1 MLKALHSALPL
12 QLCRLITTTTALR
25 RQPPHDKQ
33 RYKRHHPEPRHTM
46 PFIDEAPLDHLPR
59 RSPTPTGLWGSTS
72 AVVKAQRFKHE
83 QQLKQVATTF
93 EKLQELYHLE
103 QNLWYHS
110 LDLPLQHPEMLE
122 FCQQLTRTNVMYPW
136 EPDLAQEYPLAQE
149 YMAHAVS
156 ECLLQLTRLPINTVD
171 TNPEAVLL
179 RNRERGKM
187 IAAYMEAFHQAW
199 LRMFP
204 QSHVAHVSECL
215 QQLNRLP
222 INTVDTN
229 PEAVLL
235 RNRER
240 GKMIAAYMEAFHQ
253 AWLRMFPQSHVAR
266 RPYQLDERGT
276 IETFLKRKVPPEM
289 FSKYDD
295 IAEDI
300 FDEVNETVFD
310 TKEETVRYRI
320 RSELACQLRGIDP
333 LRPFLSWDDPLCLE
347 NRVPTC
353 NYRPEAFEL
362 KPVDCYEFS
371 CLPHTETLDF
381 SEFARSVAGFWPRS
395 PFWEGDPCEFG
406 HVGVLDVAR
415 SEKLLRDLSKSQLPV
430 AVIQEVRVRHAL
442 SEGLLTAFA
451 WTSAQ
456 AYNQGFWPRSPFW
469 EGDPCEFG
477 HVGVLDVAR
486 SEKLLRDLSK
496 SQLPVAVIQEVR
508 VRHALSEGL
517 LTAFAWTSAQAY
529 NQGFTL
535 YNELTYPLATQ
546 LLLVDNDHIQLLRYQ
561 LNSLTSLWKA
571 DDSGLPFNMAWLSP
585 KVKLYELNPDIP
597 TKVSINPRAIALM
610 ASAMTYPVDENLSSE
625 YLRPYLK
632 ELCAPRDRAQ
642 PTGDPSTYLI
652 PDSCEESPEELSDSP
667 PPVMSKLEKEALEIS
682 KQADRETPHRIFGH
696 PRPHPND
703 VFFLKMTDKS
713 ELVQELKDEMP
724 DFGGQFSCLPEP
736 HNSRIKE
743 FKIERRNR
751 QPRLRVQAPPRRWR

>member
-156 ECLLQLTRLPINTVD
+156 ECLLQL
-171 TNPEAVLL
+171 
-179 RNRERGKM
+179 
-187 IAAYMEAFHQAW
+187 
-199 LRMFP
+199 
-204 QSHVAHVSECL
+204 
-215 QQLNRLP
+215 NRLP

-276 IETFLKRKVPPEM
+276 IETFLKRKVPTEM

-381 SEFARSVAGFWPRS
+381 SEFARSVA
-395 PFWEGDPCEFG
+395 
-406 HVGVLDVAR
+406 
-415 SEKLLRDLSKSQLPV
+415 
-430 AVIQEVRVRHAL
+430 
-442 SEGLLTAFA
+442 
-451 WTSAQ
+451 
-456 AYNQGFWPRSPFW
+456 GFWPRSPFW

>member
-1 MLKALHSALPL
+1 MLKTPHPALPL

-33 RYKRHHPEPRHTM
+33 RYKRHYPEPRHTI

-59 RSPTPTGLWGSTS
+59 WSPTPTGLWGSTS
-72 AVVKAQRFKHE
+72 PVVKAQRFKHE
-83 QQLKQVATTF
+83 QQLKQVATAF
-93 EKLQELYHLE
+93 EKLQALYHLE

-149 YMAHAVS
+149 YMAHAIS
-156 ECLLQLTRLPINTVD
+156 ECLL
-171 TNPEAVLL
+171 
-179 RNRERGKM
+179 
-187 IAAYMEAFHQAW
+187 
-199 LRMFP
+199 
-204 QSHVAHVSECL
+204 
-215 QQLNRLP
+215 QLNRLP

-266 RPYQLDERGT
+266 RPHQLDERGT
-276 IETFLKRKVPPEM
+276 VETFLKRKVSPEM

-320 RSELACQLRGIDP
+320 RSELAWQLRGIDP
-333 LRPFLSWDDPLCLE
+333 LRPFLAWDDPLCLE
-347 NRVPTC
+347 NRVPVC

-381 SEFARSVAGFWPRS
+381 SEFVRSVAGFWPRS

-442 SEGLLTAFA
+442 SEG
-451 WTSAQ
+451 
-456 AYNQGFWPRSPFW
+456 
-469 EGDPCEFG
+469 
-477 HVGVLDVAR
+477 
-486 SEKLLRDLSK
+486 
-496 SQLPVAVIQEVR
+496 I
-508 VRHALSEGL
+508 

-597 TKVSINPRAIALM
+597 TTVSVNPQAIALL
-610 ASAMTYPVDENLSSE
+610 ASAMTYPVDENLSRE

-652 PDSCEESPEELSDSP
+652 PDSCDESPEELSDSP
-667 PPVMSKLEKEALEIS
+667 LPIMSKREKEALKIS
-682 KQADRETPHRIFGH
+682 KQADRETPYRIFAH

-724 DFGGQFSCLPEP
+724 DFGGQFSRFPEP
-736 HNSRIKE
+736 HSSRMRE
-743 FKIERRNR
+743 FKIERRSR